1 MALKQHS
8 VRFILFLEQCNKV
21 EVVVPNRVCIL
32 VFVLNRVRV
41 SNPQRLTFTQI
52 TGLVPPSPGLLGSE
66 HPDLNHPKV
75 TQHSELTDLKQRQYI
90 NYETSRPL

>member
-1 MALKQHS
+1 MALKQHN
-8 VRFILFLEQCNKV
+8 VRFILFLEQGNKV

-41 SNPQRLTFTQI
+41 SNPQRATFTQI
-52 TGLVPPSPGLLGSE
+52 TGLVLGSE

-90 NYETSRPL
+90 NYETSLPL